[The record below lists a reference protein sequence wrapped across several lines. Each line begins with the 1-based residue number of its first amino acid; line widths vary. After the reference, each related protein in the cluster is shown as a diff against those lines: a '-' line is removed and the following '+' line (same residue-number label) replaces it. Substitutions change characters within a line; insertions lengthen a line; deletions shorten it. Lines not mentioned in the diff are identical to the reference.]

1 MKKAKGMTL
10 KTRNGLIGIVMLLP
24 WIMGLIIFTVGP
36 MLYSIWLSVCS
47 VSFGL
52 DGIQTEF
59 IGIKWYGE
67 AMRGDV
73 HFMPMLLDTIKFIAF
88 TTPMMLVASVI
99 FALLLNKPLKARGFF
114 SALFFFPV
122 VFIIGPVM
130 NKLIGNDATAI
141 IQPGKYAVYQVIETL
156 PDMISEPLLYI
167 FDNIVLIFWFSG
179 IQILI
184 VLAALQKISTSLYEA
199 AAIDGASHWQA
210 FWKITLPSLRPML
223 LVVAVYTIVDLSGYS
238 GNSITGY
245 IKANMTITQKTYSYS
260 SAMAWIYSFVVLLL
274 LLAAFLIFR
283 ERGSKQ

>member
-1 MKKAKGMTL
+1 
-10 KTRNGLIGIVMLLP
+10 
-24 WIMGLIIFTVGP
+24 
-36 MLYSIWLSVCS
+36 
-47 VSFGL
+47 
-52 DGIQTEF
+52 
-59 IGIKWYGE
+59 
-67 AMRGDV
+67 
-73 HFMPMLLDTIKFIAF
+73 
-88 TTPMMLVASVI
+88 
-99 FALLLNKPLKARGFF
+99 
-114 SALFFFPV
+114 
-122 VFIIGPVM
+122 M
-130 NKLIGNDATAI
+130 NKLIGNDAPAI